1 MGRRGSGR
9 NAKAVMRLAP
19 ERKPRMRLA
28 LGCGRH
34 DPTPEPWPRKARMHL
49 VQTGGCTPTK
59 RSDADGAEPQR
70 ADGSEL
76 RAYEVARST
85 PRRRYAADSVSPLS
99 SSQGCTPSA
108 TASPSPERTES
119 LERLEHPV
127 LTQAAAALAELARSQ
142 ARAAAAAEALRL
154 EREARS
160 RDEAAHGAERMRLQR
175 AADELRLQV
184 LPHDEEAARGAVQVA
199 ADTEWTAMTRHFD
212 GSRPFAASNEAGNVP
227 RSPQAAPAAGGGSA
241 AVSHS
246 EGTPGGGGA
255 EADPMEGERVV
266 GESENSE
273 TSGDDEE
280 SDDPAESARPQGAE
294 LRVAEQRGAALLAS
308 FRGAPGGGGTFGDV
322 SVGTVQAARKQGKAA
337 SDPVLQKKVID
348 SLAREE
354 RLLRRINGHDHPG
367 TQYIVQL
374 FAAAGLGSP
383 SGALLLER
391 LGDTLAAAAPL
402 AGGELERCVLGLL
415 QAFSCLYELDI
426 AHFDVKPENVMV
438 GPGGA
443 PKVIDFGISRLEGE
457 RVGVAYT
464 YPYRPLEWLIGC
476 GRRAALAS
484 DAWALGLAMWYAAKG
499 FHPARPAGADGPA
512 EHLRLL
518 HCMEGFVG
526 QPCGETAVELWQ
538 ERDFE
543 RDLAGHFFEVAGCG
557 WQLKRS
563 ALPCPSPCPSLD
575 DADAELP
582 GLAPVLRALLCWD
595 PSMRASPDGALKIME
610 DEKDARSLPRPRR
623 GGVPAVRRPV

>member
-28 LGCGRH
+28 LGGGRE
-34 DPTPEPWPRKARMHL
+34 DPSPEPWPRKARMHL

-308 FRGAPGGGGTFGDV
+308 FRGAPGGGGTFGEV
-322 SVGTVQAARKQGKAA
+322 SIGTVPVARKQGKAVT
-337 SDPVLQKKVID
+337 DPVLQQKVVA

-354 RLLRRINGHDHPG
+354 QLLRKINGYDHPG
-367 TQYIVQL
+367 ANCIVQL
-374 FAAAGLGSP
+374 FAAAGLGTP
-383 SGALLLER
+383 SGALLFER
-391 LGDTLAAAAPL
+391 LRATLAAAAPL
-402 AGGELERCVLGLL
+402 AGGELERCVQGLL
-415 QAFSCLYELDI
+415 MAFSCLYELDI
-426 AHFDVKPENVMV
+426 AHLDVKPQNLMV
-438 GPGGA
+438 GPDGA